1 VIIPFSRA
9 RSPEIASELDL
20 WLRQRLEERERIRA
34 GKTGGCAPPPW
45 LEEDAAEARAESPQ
59 VRNVVWRGGGL

>member
-9 RSPEIASELDL
+9 RSPGIASELEG
-20 WLRQRLEERERIRA
+20 WGRRRLEELERIRKA
-34 GKTGGCAPPPW
+34 DSAPPPW

-59 VRNVVWRGGGL
+59 VRNVVWRGGKT